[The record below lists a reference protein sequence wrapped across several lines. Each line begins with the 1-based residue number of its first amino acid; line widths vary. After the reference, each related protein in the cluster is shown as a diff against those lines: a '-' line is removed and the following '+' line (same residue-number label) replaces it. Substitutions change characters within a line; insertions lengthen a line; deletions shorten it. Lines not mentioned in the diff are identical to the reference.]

1 MSDAREPSEQSPEIE
16 FWFEFGSNYSY
27 LSVMR
32 IEDEA
37 RRRNVRIA
45 WKPFLLGPIFRALG
59 FENSP
64 FVLQKEK
71 GAYVWRDMARQCRK
85 YGLRWTQP
93 SKFPRL
99 GVLPLRV
106 ALLGAERPWIGAFCR
121 QVMELNWALDQD
133 INQPEPLARILAE
146 LGLPAADHSGSGAE
160 RADEGLVAR
169 TNGTGA
175 GQGNIRRS
183 HLLRRNGDVLGQRS
197 PGRRSAICGGGHA
210 FYEAANPFGVN
221 KLVGQWRK

>member
-1 MSDAREPSEQSPEIE
+1 MRDSTQTSEQSPEIE

-37 RRRNVRIA
+37 RRRGVRIA

-71 GAYVWRDMARQCRK
+71 GAYVWQDMARQCRK

-93 SKFPRL
+93 STFPRL

-121 QVMELNWALDQD
+121 KVMELNWALDQD

-146 LGLPAADHSGSGAE
+146 LGLPAAAILDQAQAE
-160 RADEGLVAR
+160 P
-169 TNGTGA
+169 TKT
-175 GQGNIRRS
+175 
-183 HLLRRNGDVLGQRS
+183 LLREQTEQARVRGIFGAPTFFVGTEMFWGNDRLDD
-197 PGRRSAICGGGHA
+197 ALL
-210 FYEAANPFGVN
+210 FAAEGTPFT
-221 KLVGQWRK
+221 KPQTLLA